1 MLDAAEHHDLRRD
14 DRETREARDSRRWL
28 AAPESGDLVTAR
40 RPAKAFVER
49 VLVTGGAAA
58 WSARRHRGGVCILA
72 YHNIVPGTL
81 GSLGDASLH
90 LADADFR
97 RQLDEIGRRY
107 DVVPVTEVLA
117 ASSHRRRP
125 RVAITFDDAY
135 LGAVTLGVE
144 ELARRGLPATIFVP
158 PGLLGR
164 RAMWW
169 DSFVLGAAAGGASS
183 MPSAR
188 TQALSE
194 CGGRDARVRDL
205 AARDGWQGRQVP
217 DVALT
222 ATEAELAAAC
232 RRHDGLTLGSHTWSH
247 PNLARLAASELAEE
261 MGPPLE
267 WLRARYAR
275 TIPWLAY
282 PYGLTSLP
290 AAESARAAGYE
301 AAVLVSGGWA
311 MPPIRDPFAVPR
323 VNIPAGLSVDGFAL
337 RVSGVLSP
345 AAPQS

>member
-1 MLDAAEHHDLRRD
+1 M
-14 DRETREARDSRRWL
+14 
-28 AAPESGDLVTAR
+28 
-40 RPAKAFVER
+40 ER
-49 VLVTGGAAA
+49 VLVTGGMAA

-72 YHNIVPGTL
+72 YHNIVPDALSGV
-81 GSLGDASLH
+81 GDASLH
-90 LADADFR
+90 LRDRDFR

-117 ASSHRRRP
+117 GSSRPRRP

-169 DSFVLGAAAGGASS
+169 DSFVLGEAAGGASS
-183 MPSAR
+183 GPGVR
-188 TQALSE
+188 TQALAE
-194 CGGRDARVRDL
+194 CGGRDARVREL
-205 AARDGWQGRQVP
+205 AARERWEVRHVP
-217 DVALT
+217 EVALT

-232 RRHDGLTLGSHTWSH
+232 RRHDGLSLGSHTWSH
-247 PNLARLAASELAEE
+247 PNLTRSAGSELADE

-267 WLRARYAR
+267 WLRTRYER

-282 PYGLTSLP
+282 PYGLTNP
-290 AAESARAAGYE
+290 QAAAAARAAGYE

-345 AAPQS
+345 GAPQP

>member
-1 MLDAAEHHDLRRD
+1 V
-14 DRETREARDSRRWL
+14 
-28 AAPESGDLVTAR
+28 APESRYLVTAR
-40 RPAKAFVER
+40 RHAKAIVER

-58 WSARRHRGGVCILA
+58 WSARRHLGGVCILA
-72 YHNIVPGTL
+72 YHNIVPDALSGV
-81 GSLGDASLH
+81 GDASLH
-90 LADADFR
+90 LTDGDFR
-97 RQLDEIGRRY
+97 RQLDAIGRRY
-107 DVVPVTEVLA
+107 EVVPVTEVLA
-117 ASSHRRRP
+117 GSSRPRRP

-135 LGAVTLGVE
+135 LGAVTVGIE
-144 ELARRGLPATIFVP
+144 ELARRGLPATMFVP

-169 DSFVLGAAAGGASS
+169 DSFVPGETAGGASAV
-183 MPSAR
+183 PSVRA
-188 TQALSE
+188 QALTE
-194 CGGRDARVRDL
+194 CGGRDARVREL
-205 AARDGWQGRQVP
+205 AAREGWEVRRVP

-247 PNLARLAASELAEE
+247 PNLARSAGSELTEE
-261 MGPPLE
+261 MRPSLD
-267 WLRARYAR
+267 WLRAHYER

-282 PYGLTSLP
+282 PYGLTNP
-290 AAESARAAGYE
+290 QAEAAARAAGYE

-323 VNIPAGLSVDGFAL
+323 VNIPAGLSIDGFAL

-345 AAPQS
+345 GVPQS

>member
-1 MLDAAEHHDLRRD
+1 
-14 DRETREARDSRRWL
+14 
-28 AAPESGDLVTAR
+28 VTAR
-40 RPAKAFVER
+40 RRTKAIVER

-81 GSLGDASLH
+81 RGVGDASLH
-90 LADADFR
+90 LADSDFR

-107 DVVPVTEVLA
+107 EVVPVTEVLA
-117 ASSHRRRP
+117 GSSRPRRA

-144 ELARRGLPATIFVP
+144 ELARRGWPATIFVP

-169 DSFVLGAAAGGASS
+169 DSFVLAETARGVSS
-183 MPSAR
+183 APGVR
-188 TQALSE
+188 TQALTD
-194 CGGRDARVRDL
+194 CGGRDARVREV
-205 AARDGWQGRQVP
+205 AARDGWGIRDVP
-217 DVALT
+217 EVALT

-232 RRHDGLTLGSHTWSH
+232 RRHDGLSLGSHTWSH
-247 PNLARLAASELAEE
+247 PNLARSAESELADE
-261 MGPPLE
+261 MRPPLE
-267 WLRARYAR
+267 WLRARYER

-282 PYGLTSLP
+282 PYGLTNP
-290 AAESARAAGYE
+290 QAAAAARAAGYE

-323 VNIPAGLSVDGFAL
+323 VNIPAGLSADGFAL
-337 RVSGVLSP
+337 RLSGVLSP
-345 AAPQS
+345 GAPQS

>member
-1 MLDAAEHHDLRRD
+1 
-14 DRETREARDSRRWL
+14 
-28 AAPESGDLVTAR
+28 VTAR
-40 RPAKAFVER
+40 RHVKALVER
-49 VLVTGGAAA
+49 VLVTAGAAA

-72 YHNIVPGTL
+72 YHNIVPDASRGV
-81 GSLGDASLH
+81 GDASLH
-90 LADADFR
+90 LTHADFR
-97 RQLDEIGRRY
+97 RQLDEVSRHY
-107 DVVPVTEVLA
+107 DVVPVTDVLSPSA
-117 ASSHRRRP
+117 RSRRP

-169 DSFVLGAAAGGASS
+169 DSFVLGVAASDVSSGA
-183 MPSAR
+183 SAR
-188 TQALSE
+188 TRALTE
-194 CGGRDARVRDL
+194 CGGRDARVRAL
-205 AARDGWQGRQVP
+205 AARDGWELRHVP

-232 RRHDGLTLGSHTWSH
+232 RRHDGLSLGSHTWSH
-247 PNLARLAASELAEE
+247 PNLAQSAGSELTDE

-267 WLRARYAR
+267 WLRTRYER

-282 PYGLTSLP
+282 PYGLTSP
-290 AAESARAAGYE
+290 QAAVAAQAAGYE

-311 MPPIRDPFAVPR
+311 TSPIRDPFAVPR

-345 AAPQS
+345 GAPQS